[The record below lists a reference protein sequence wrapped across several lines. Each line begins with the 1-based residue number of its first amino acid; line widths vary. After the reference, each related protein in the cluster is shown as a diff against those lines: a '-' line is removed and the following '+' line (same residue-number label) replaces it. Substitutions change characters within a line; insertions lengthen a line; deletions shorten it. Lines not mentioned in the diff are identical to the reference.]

1 MTGRLRRAF
10 GLAALCTAA
19 CSKDAV
25 TPPVLP
31 PGPATQASKN
41 AGDQQTAP
49 AGQPLPVSYAV
60 LVRDQNGT
68 GVPGV
73 TVTWSVT
80 QGGGSVAPDSTVTDA
95 TGRARAIHTLGVAP
109 GVNAVR
115 AVVPALA
122 DTFSFSSTGT
132 ATPALIATVPIP
144 PFYGIHDTFVR
155 DGLAFVCAWDSGVFI
170 FDVGNGI
177 KGGSPG
183 NPVIVSKI
191 RTAGGEVHN
200 AWWFWNP
207 NTNERRYLF
216 VGQEGPG
223 SIGSSSSGDLHV
235 VDVSNLNA
243 PVEVG
248 FFHIAGAGP
257 HNFWMDEQKQI
268 LYAAYYNAGV
278 VALDVSGL
286 DTGNLS
292 SRGIDTL
299 DNAYTWGVQLY
310 NGSLYSIDM
319 VAGLSQLSAD
329 SGTLAALAGG
339 NNENAR
345 YSSDLWVAG
354 GYAYTG
360 TWDHVRRTGL
370 TGSLLKVWQLNGSGA
385 PVAIDSITISGVGA
399 VSDVEVSAD
408 GKLLMFSTEN
418 ANGGLYFYRLT
429 DPAHPTFAAFY
440 PVSTGL
446 HTATFGYING
456 KVYAFAARNPSGPA
470 LMIWDVT
477 TLDQ

>member
-1 MTGRLRRAF
+1 MTLRRETGILLLL
-10 GLAALCTAA
+10 GLACGGDT
-19 CSKDAV
+19 V
-25 TPPVLP
+25 TPVVTP
-31 PGPATQASKN
+31 PGPA
-41 AGDQQTAP
+41 
-49 AGQPLPVSYAV
+49 L
-60 LVRDQNGT
+60 L
-68 GVPGV
+68 
-73 TVTWSVT
+73 
-80 QGGGSVAPDSTVTDA
+80 
-95 TGRARAIHTLGVAP
+95 
-109 GVNAVR
+109 
-115 AVVPALA
+115 
-122 DTFSFSSTGT
+122 
-132 ATPALIATVPIP
+132 ATVPIP
-144 PFYGIHDTFVR
+144 PFYGIHDMFVR

-170 FDVGNGI
+170 FDVGKGI
-177 KGGSPG
+177 KGGSPA
-183 NPVIVSKI
+183 NPVIISKI
-191 RTAGGEVHN
+191 RTTGGEVHN

-207 NTNERRYLF
+207 NTNEKRYLF

-223 SIGSSSSGDLHV
+223 SIGASSSGDLHV
-235 VDVSNLNA
+235 VDVSDLSA

-278 VALDVSGL
+278 VALNVSGTL
-286 DTGNLS
+286 AGDLS

-310 NGSLYSIDM
+310 NGSLYTIDM

-329 SGTLAALAGG
+329 SGALAAVAGG
-339 NNENAR
+339 NNESAR

-360 TWDHVRRTGL
+360 TWDHIRRTGL
-370 TGSLLKVWQLNGSGA
+370 TGSLLKVWQLSGSGA
-385 PVAIDSITISGVGA
+385 PAAIDSITIAGVGA

-429 DPAHPTFAAFY
+429 DPAHPTFAGFA

-456 KVYAFAARNPSGPA
+456 RVYAFAARNPANPA
-470 LMIWDVT
+470 LLIWDVT
-477 TLDQ
+477 SLDQ